1 MRVKDRA
8 QTREL
13 IRAIRD
19 RLREM
24 THHLARVEARRF
36 IPGTD
41 GHLRRMEAFAL
52 RYDIAEA
59 RLNVD
64 WLRHQ

>member
-1 MRVKDRA
+1 MKDPA
-8 QTREL
+8 QAREL

-24 THHLARVEARRF
+24 THRLARIEARRY

-59 RLNVD
+59 RLQVD
-64 WLRHQ
+64 WLRHR